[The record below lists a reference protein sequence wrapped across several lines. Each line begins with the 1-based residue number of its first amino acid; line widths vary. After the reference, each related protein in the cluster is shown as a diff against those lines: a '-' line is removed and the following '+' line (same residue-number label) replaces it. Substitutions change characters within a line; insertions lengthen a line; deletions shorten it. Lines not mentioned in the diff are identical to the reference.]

1 VIVRGWLDAP
11 ASKPFAEFREDGC
24 VGFDLESCSE
34 PLESPC
40 GEDVFLDPANKR
52 PGRGS
57 ADNWLGIGEGEL
69 VQAHDDR
76 GVFQASPDELPVID
90 IHSL

>member
-1 VIVRGWLDAP
+1 
-11 ASKPFAEFREDGC
+11 
-24 VGFDLESCSE
+24 
-34 PLESPC
+34 
-40 GEDVFLDPANKR
+40 
-52 PGRGS
+52 
-57 ADNWLGIGEGEL
+57 